1 MSVTEAATTLRM
13 LGRSPAS
20 PSRATLRSLLKTL
33 LVTDADLEAFCLD
46 FFFEVH
52 SRFSTGMDRVTKL
65 NLLLTTVPT
74 EQIAACLNERYG
86 ESHRTQI
93 GQVLSQ
99 DASPPLRRRNE
110 LSERIQNLC
119 LDRARQLQQ
128 GLSIT
133 KLDREIAEIKR
144 QQRQGSQLTEG
155 EILSER
161 FSLLEVI
168 GQGGFA
174 KVWLAFDLLAQQLV
188 AVKVLHADLSSGHQ
202 IERFRRGALKMQGLS
217 HPHIVRVL
225 SEPEE
230 YAGFHFFAMEH
241 VAGGDLA
248 HAVTSGRL
256 DQARALRAVLQAG
269 QALEHAHQRGL
280 IHRDVKPG
288 NILLDA
294 EYGAKLTDFDLVWAA
309 DTTGG
314 TRTGAMGTFLY
325 AAPEAMEDAS
335 RVDCR
340 ADVYALGMTALFVLY
355 GRNLPA
361 HLFQDRSA
369 FLLRLDAHADIKDVI
384 ARSLAWN
391 PDQRPATATQF
402 NNELERALQHA
413 GIIASNSSPLL
424 QHPPCLE
431 VTIPNK
437 LGSDTAPSSQASLGQ
452 LAGLEIQT
460 RPRLGSRQRW
470 IIAGACLFLTVTSSG
485 LWRLLESGQEHP
497 EKVSRALTE
506 SEVNN
511 PSAAAT
517 QAPATTSAGEH
528 LRDIIA
534 QAKKAR
540 ESHRCS
546 DWNMLLNQLRAQAPS
561 SSDVQFEANQHCVDE
576 TGSVAKPSTST
587 SIKRQRPIERAP
599 RRKDVNTQFD
609 PTVP

>member
-1 MSVTEAATTLRM
+1 M
-13 LGRSPAS
+13 
-20 PSRATLRSLLKTL
+20 
-33 LVTDADLEAFCLD
+33 
-46 FFFEVH
+46 
-52 SRFSTGMDRVTKL
+52 
-65 NLLLTTVPT
+65 
-74 EQIAACLNERYG
+74 
-86 ESHRTQI
+86 
-93 GQVLSQ
+93 
-99 DASPPLRRRNE
+99 
-110 LSERIQNLC
+110 
-119 LDRARQLQQ
+119 
-128 GLSIT
+128 
-133 KLDREIAEIKR
+133 
-144 QQRQGSQLTEG
+144 
-155 EILSER
+155 
-161 FSLLEVI
+161 
-168 GQGGFA
+168 
-174 KVWLAFDLLAQQLV
+174 
-188 AVKVLHADLSSGHQ
+188 
-202 IERFRRGALKMQGLS
+202 
-217 HPHIVRVL
+217 L